1 MRETELTRRRR
12 EGAKRG
18 ESHLASNQF
27 PMCPPPPRIPKEI
40 HRVGERRGREETEV
54 TWRRRKGVKEGESNQ
69 ASNHTPKKK

>member
-27 PMCPPPPRIPKEI
+27 PMHSPQPGMPKEI
-40 HRVGERRGREETEV
+40 HKVR
-54 TWRRRKGVKEGESNQ
+54 
-69 ASNHTPKKK
+69 